1 MTRKKQIIQAA
12 HEYINSD
19 AVTPEN
25 MLLAYGD
32 FINGAKW
39 ADAHQPQVAYF
50 EHEIERL
57 KSKLQSADDL
67 NTLLT
72 AELEK
77 AKSQWI
83 SVEDRMPEKS
93 VGYFSQWVLCRYK
106 RGSRIY
112 YHVGMYDY
120 EFEEWS
126 IANVTHWMP
135 IPEL

>member
-1 MTRKKQIIQAA
+1 MTREEEIRQAA
-12 HEYINSD
+12 DKYVDNFGCKKKD
-19 AVTPEN
+19 TPV
-25 MLLAYGD
+25 LSSYYLGYVA
-32 FINGAKW
+32 GAEW
-39 ADAHQPQVAYF
+39 ADAHQLSPWVSVA
-50 EHEIERL
+50 ERL
-57 KSKLQSADDL
+57 
-67 NTLLT
+67 
-72 AELEK
+72 
-77 AKSQWI
+77 
-83 SVEDRMPEKS
+83 PEKE